1 MKEEQAKAV
10 ELHEEKRAGEKKQVD
25 EEKREEKHEEKERT
39 IGDNGEEKVGETGEI
54 GRAEKGKTRKDPKM
68 KENEEEMESWRS
80 GSDHQAMVK
89 AKRSTRLTKSS
100 SVQVVGESK
109 SKTASKPIQTHTK
122 LVKVFH
128 GLTFPRK

>member
-39 IGDNGEEKVGETGEI
+39 IGDNGEEKVGETGEM
-54 GRAEKGKTRKDPKM
+54 GRAEKGKDPKM

-109 SKTASKPIQTHTK
+109 SKTESKPIRTHTK

>member
-54 GRAEKGKTRKDPKM
+54 GRAEKRKDPKM

-80 GSDHQAMVK
+80 GSDHQAMVR

-109 SKTASKPIQTHTK
+109 SKTESKPIQTHTK

>member
-80 GSDHQAMVK
+80 DQAMVK
-89 AKRSTRLTKSS
+89 AKRLTRLTKSS

-109 SKTASKPIQTHTK
+109 SKTESKPIQTHTK

>member
-54 GRAEKGKTRKDPKM
+54 GRAEKGKTRKKIRT
-68 KENEEEMESWRS
+68 KTFFL
-80 GSDHQAMVK
+80 K
-89 AKRSTRLTKSS
+89 APLIWPPLVSLYHLR
-100 SVQVVGESK
+100 
-109 SKTASKPIQTHTK
+109 K
-122 LVKVFH
+122 LMILKAVFYW
-128 GLTFPRK
+128 T